1 MGRLANKN
9 ILIIGGILFVLV
21 PGYAPMWS
29 GILGPVLWI
38 AGFACTAV
46 AQVPVSDTVARKA
59 GDTKD
64 GVVK

>member
-9 ILIIGGILFVLV
+9 ILITGGILFVLV

-46 AQVPVSDTVARKA
+46 AQVPVSDTVA
-59 GDTKD
+59 
-64 GVVK
+64 